1 VGSARVA
8 GRAGTI
14 PAPILFVL
22 SGISMY
28 AGAAIAVGLFGHST
42 PAGVAWLRCLGAA
55 VVLLAWRRPS
65 RAAWRGGRL
74 LLAVAFGVVTAVM
87 NVAFYEA
94 IARLP
99 LGTVVALEFAGP
111 VVVAAFGSR
120 SRRDFAALALVV
132 AGVVAIA
139 DVRLEGSAPGV
150 LLALGAAAAWAGYIV
165 LGKRVAVG
173 GNGLDSLAIGFAAAT
188 VLLSPLA
195 LGTGEVWSSPRL
207 LLLGIGVG
215 VLSTV
220 VPYAL
225 DQLVLRRVGQARF
238 AVLLALLP
246 VTAGVIGFVALAQ
259 VPSLP
264 EALGTLAVVAGIALR
279 GRDKAV
285 VPPG

>member
-1 VGSARVA
+1 
-8 GRAGTI
+8 
-14 PAPILFVL
+14 
-22 SGISMY
+22 MY
-28 AGAAIAVGLFGHST
+28 AGAAIAVGLFGQST

-55 VVLLAWRRPS
+55 VVLLAWRRPP
-65 RAAWRGGRL
+65 RAAWRGRRL
-74 LLAVAFGVVTAVM
+74 LLAAAFGVVTALM

-111 VVVAAFGSR
+111 VVVAAWGSR
-120 SRRDFAALALVV
+120 SRRDFAALALVA

-139 DVRLEGSAPGV
+139 DVRLEGSALGV
-150 LLALGAAAAWAGYIV
+150 VFALAAAAAWAGYIV

-173 GNGLDSLAIGFAAAT
+173 GNGLDSLAIGFVAAT

-195 LGTGEVWSSPRL
+195 FGTGEVWSSPRL
-207 LLLGIGVG
+207 LVLGIGVG

-246 VTAGVIGFVALAQ
+246 VTAGVIGFVALTQ
-259 VPSLP
+259 VPSLT
-264 EALGTLAVVAGIALR
+264 EALGTLAVVAGVAAR